1 MHLTRAGVVSAAL
14 ATTAALAVV
23 GPAAPANAD
32 SGLELAA
39 CTLAGST
46 ETVDYTP
53 ALTSTQQPTTV
64 SIDTR
69 YDNCVAL
76 SRPALHSGSRSNSF
90 TRETSCLDLANGGQR
105 TYTIDWNTGEQSTL
119 SGTSL
124 ANVVGA
130 VLTTTTTGTVTS
142 GLFQG
147 ATFVQQVVSVP
158 NLDITTCT
166 LGLGSLS
173 HLDNTVTL
181 VITGV

>member
-1 MHLTRAGVVSAAL
+1 MGQV
-14 ATTAALAVV
+14 
-23 GPAAPANAD
+23 APAHA
-32 SGLELAA
+32 SGGLELAA

-46 ETVDYTP
+46 ETTDYSP
-53 ALTSTQQPTTV
+53 ALTSARQSSTV
-64 SIDTR
+64 SIDTQYR
-69 YDNCVAL
+69 NCLAPTEPAL
-76 SRPALHSGSRSNSF
+76 SSGSRSSVF

-105 TYTIDWNTGEQSTL
+105 TYTIDWNTGQQSTL
-119 SGTSL
+119 SGMST

-147 ATFVQQVVSVP
+147 ATFIQQVVSIP
-158 NLDITTCT
+158 NLNITLCT
-166 LGLGSLS
+166 VGAGSLA

>member
-1 MHLTRAGVVSAAL
+1 MTGHRHASQTRSVVSAVL

-23 GPAAPANAD
+23 GPAAPAQAD

-39 CTLAGST
+39 CTLA
-46 ETVDYTP
+46 
-53 ALTSTQQPTTV
+53 LTNTRQTTTV
-64 SIDTR
+64 SINTQ
-69 YDNCVAL
+69 YDNCVAP
-76 SRPALHSGSRSNSF
+76 SRPALHSGSRTNVF
-90 TRETSCLDLANGGQR
+90 TRETSCLDLANGGRR
-105 TYTIDWNTGEQSTL
+105 TYTISWNTGEQSTL
-119 SGTSL
+119 NGTSL

-166 LGLGSLS
+166 LGLGSLP

-181 VITGV
+181 VITSV